1 MSIALVD
8 QLNFEKA
15 MPIDGGSKQQITV
28 AVPCTGAGSYPLGT
42 YFMINLPR
50 CGPDYV
56 FDGANSFLRFMVTNA
71 DANNNLILDHSCD
84 CLFQK
89 VEVLHGGNVLEV
101 IDNYH

>member
-15 MPIDGGSKQQITV
+15 MPIDGDSKQQITV

-71 DANNNLILDHSCD
+71 DANNSLILDHSCD
-84 CLFQK
+84 CHFQK
-89 VEVLHGGNVLEV
+89 VEALML
-101 IDNYH
+101 D